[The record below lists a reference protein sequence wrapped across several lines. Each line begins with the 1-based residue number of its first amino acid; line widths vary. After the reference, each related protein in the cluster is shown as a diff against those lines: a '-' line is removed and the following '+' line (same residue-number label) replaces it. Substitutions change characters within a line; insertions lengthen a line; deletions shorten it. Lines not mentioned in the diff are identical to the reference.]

1 MIQSQEKITLSR
13 ESYIRKV
20 LQRFA
25 VSVISVFIFF
35 SCSTEN
41 KQVYTLVTST
51 DPVASG
57 IVTPSQGGFD
67 EGTEVEVSADANDN
81 MVFSGWRGDFNGSEN
96 PAVITM
102 NSNKNI
108 LAFFVDRQYPL
119 SIHIEGEGTVS
130 ERVLQERSTHYA
142 GGTFVELN
150 ANPAEGWKL
159 AGWRG
164 DLSGS
169 VNPAVIRMD
178 EAKEITAVFEKREY
192 PLSITIEGEGSVV
205 ENVIQ
210 ERSTDYEY
218 GTLVELTAHPADGW
232 VFSGWGGNLEGTK
245 NPETIIIEQET
256 SITANFIPVDEIL
269 ALTVQGEGTV
279 NIEQIESEENPSKNR
294 VQLTARPSD
303 GWRFT
308 EWQGDITDTDN
319 PVEIILIEEKAVLAV
334 FEHREYPLTI
344 LTEGEGSVTEQVLQ
358 QRTADYED
366 GTVVELTAYAAQGWE
381 FIEWKGDLSGSE
393 NPQQITID
401 SPKEVTAVFAG
412 EPEES
417 TFNIALNIEGEGSVT
432 IDPEQAEYE
441 SGSMVEL
448 TASPSA
454 GWLFVEW
461 TGDISTSQT
470 SVEIT
475 MNSNKV
481 INAVF
486 AKELEEN
493 IFNLSANIQGEGS
506 VRIDPELDEYESG
519 SIVELTA
526 TPSFGWRFVRWTGDI
541 SSAQSSVELTM
552 DSNKEVTALFAEESE
567 GITFELD
574 LNIEGDGSVTIDPEL
589 EEYEEGT
596 MVELTASP
604 SAGWQF
610 VEWKGDISSAQT
622 SVELIMYS
630 DKAVT
635 AVFIEEDEESTF
647 ELDLNIEGDGSVTIA
662 PELEEYEEGAMV
674 ELTASPSAGWQF
686 VEWTGDINSAQS
698 SVELIMDSDKE
709 VIAVFE
715 EILFD
720 LTINISGNGTVNLN
734 PDLNEFKPGT
744 LVELTAEPSD
754 GWEFNQWQDDIT
766 GTENPILITMES
778 STEVTALFIEQET
791 AFSGGDGSPG
801 NPYRVSTTEQLQAI
815 SEYLSSHFIQ
825 INNINASSTSG
836 WNSGQGFSPIGSSSM
851 PFTGTFNG
859 SGFEISGLTIN
870 RDGDDHV
877 GLFGFTGNAQIN
889 NTGLVNVNI
898 IGEDIV
904 GGLAGTNNGQIN
916 NSYVTGNVSGEEMI
930 GGLVGLNNGQTTSS
944 HSNAFVYGDDEH
956 VGGLVGVNESNG
968 EIRGSF
974 ALGNVEGDDD
984 GVGGL
989 VGTNNGE
996 ISNSYATGNVIGE
1009 ESVGGLVGSNRNSA
1023 RIVNSYAA
1031 GNVSGDD
1038 EVGGLAG
1045 RNYPNGFIATS
1056 YARGNVSGDDETGGF
1071 IGWNQ
1076 GSLTTSYWDSQATN
1090 QSNGIG
1096 RGNQNGLTSLTTS
1109 EMTGSSAENN
1119 MPGFN
1124 WNSVWRTTANYPV
1137 LQ

>member
-20 LQRFA
+20 LKRFA

-67 EGTEVEVSADANDN
+67 EGTEVEVSAAANDN

-381 FIEWKGDLSGSE
+381 FIEWKGDLSGLE

-454 GWLFVEW
+454 GWQFVEW

-486 AKELEEN
+486 AKELEES
-493 IFNLSANIQGEGS
+493 IFNLSADIQGEGS

-567 GITFELD
+567 GITFELN
-574 LNIEGDGSVTIDPEL
+574 LNIEGDGSVTIAPEL

-610 VEWKGDISSAQT
+610 VEWTGDISSAQI
-622 SVELIMYS
+622 SIELIMY
-630 DKAVT
+630 
-635 AVFIEEDEESTF
+635 
-647 ELDLNIEGDGSVTIA
+647 
-662 PELEEYEEGAMV
+662 
-674 ELTASPSAGWQF
+674 
-686 VEWTGDINSAQS
+686 
-698 SVELIMDSDKE
+698 SDKE

-715 EILFD
+715 EIVFD

-930 GGLVGLNNGQTTSS
+930 GGLVGLNNGQTTGS

-1056 YARGNVSGDDETGGF
+1056 YARGNVSGDDKTGGF

>member
-67 EGTEVEVSADANDN
+67 EGTEVEVSAAANDN

-381 FIEWKGDLSGSE
+381 FIEWKGDLSGLE

-486 AKELEEN
+486 AKELEES
-493 IFNLSANIQGEGS
+493 IFNLSADIQGEGS

-567 GITFELD
+567 GMTFELD

-622 SVELIMYS
+622 SVELIM
-630 DKAVT
+630 
-635 AVFIEEDEESTF
+635 
-647 ELDLNIEGDGSVTIA
+647 N
-662 PELEEYEEGAMV
+662 
-674 ELTASPSAGWQF
+674 
-686 VEWTGDINSAQS
+686 
-698 SVELIMDSDKE
+698 SDKE

-815 SEYLSSHFIQ
+815 SEYLSSNFIQ

-1096 RGNQNGLTSLTTS
+1096 RGNQNELTSLTTS